1 LADLRH
7 ELHLLG
13 PESQDILKKYLQG
26 KLGLCLN
33 AQDNGGI
40 CDLLWKHDEC
50 AMIMNM
56 LYDLTSEEMY
66 NYKGNMGCSLFSA
79 ALFSHLNEE

>member
-1 LADLRH
+1 MADLRH

-13 PESQDILKKYLQG
+13 PEAQDILKKYLQG

-33 AQDNGGI
+33 ASANDGI
-40 CDLLWKHDEC
+40 CDLRWKHTEC
-50 AMIMNM
+50 DMLMCM
-56 LYDLTSEEMY
+56 LYELTSEEMY
-66 NYKGNMGCSLFSA
+66 IDKGNMGYSLFSA

>member
-1 LADLRH
+1 LADLKH

-13 PESQDILKKYLQG
+13 PEAQEILKKYLQG

-33 AQDNGGI
+33 ASANGGI
-40 CDLLWKHDEC
+40 CDLLWKHDDC
-50 AMIMNM
+50 SIIMNM
-56 LYDLTSEEMY
+56 LYDLTSDEMY
-66 NYKGNMGCSLFSA
+66 KVKGNMGCSLFSA